1 MNKQFITKFEN
12 YFNDLELQE
21 KLLYIIYNK
30 IKKFKNSRRKKKFIK
45 TKYPHRKSD
54 STRKS
59 LVTLKY
65 YLNKHKKWYTAK
77 KKCLTFIN
85 FEKLYLSEEINID
98 DKDIK
103 KLICYYNED

>member
-1 MNKQFITKFEN
+1 MNKQFISTIITNLFD
-12 YFNDLELQE
+12 YE
-21 KLLYIIYNK
+21 KNYNK
-30 IKKFKNSRRKKKFIK
+30 IKKFKNSKRKKKFIR

-85 FEKLYLSEEINID
+85 FVKPYLSEEIDID
-98 DKDIK
+98 DENIK
-103 KLICYYNED
+103 KLVCYYCED